1 MLQVSKLESYLAEG
15 FRIRKLIERSF
26 FERERLQAINTEKTK
41 SLDELNLEQLII
53 DLKSLETQIFFIV
66 ESELKEQL
74 GNASS
79 MIDTIAKNNE
89 LDYNNLADSMEEIF
103 G

>member
-26 FERERLQAINTEKTK
+26 FERKRLQAINTEKTK

-53 DLKSLETQIFFIV
+53 DLTSLETQSFFIV

-89 LDYNNLADSMEEIF
+89 LDYNNLEDSMEEIF

>member
-89 LDYNNLADSMEEIF
+89 LDYNNLEDSMEEIF

>member
-79 MIDTIAKNNE
+79 MIDTIAKNNK
-89 LDYNNLADSMEEIF
+89 LDYNNLEDSMEEIF

>member
-26 FERERLQAINTEKTK
+26 FERKRLQAINTEKTK

-89 LDYNNLADSMEEIF
+89 LDYNNLEDSMEEIF

>member
-66 ESELKEQL
+66 ESELKEQI

-89 LDYNNLADSMEEIF
+89 LDYNNLEDSMEEIF